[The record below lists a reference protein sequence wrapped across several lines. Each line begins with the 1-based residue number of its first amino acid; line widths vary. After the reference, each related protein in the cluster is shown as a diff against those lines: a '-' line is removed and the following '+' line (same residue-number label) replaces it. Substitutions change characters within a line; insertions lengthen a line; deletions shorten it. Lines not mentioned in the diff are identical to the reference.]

1 MIRLADHEEQDWVI
15 PLFNQE
21 GPEAVHLFFIAAED
35 LNGIPHFPC
44 RGEYIHAEGLQGRAG
59 GERLAA
65 FPLALLAPAT

>member
-1 MIRLADHEEQDWVI
+1 VGRAI
-15 PLFNQE
+15 PEISSFELFNQE

-44 RGEYIHAEGLQGRAG
+44 GAEHIHGKSLQGRAG

-65 FPLALLAPAT
+65 FPLALLALTT